1 MPELMI
7 SPMLDLIFLLLA
19 FFIIST
25 MYMTEVRTISIA
37 LPEAESAETVSKSSS
52 LVTVKKMGAAGWM
65 IKMSLD
71 AIVAEV
77 KKRSG
82 SDANYSVVIR
92 GEKDA
97 AYNDVIHV
105 LDRFKAAGITRFGL
119 AAEQEA
125 GG

>member
-1 MPELMI
+1 MPFLTRKALKRFLRAAAS
-7 SPMLDLIFLLLA
+7 SPSRKDGSYWLDD
-19 FFIIST
+19 
-25 MYMTEVRTISIA
+25 
-37 LPEAESAETVSKSSS
+37 
-52 LVTVKKMGAAGWM
+52 KKMP
-65 IKMSLD
+65 LD

-92 GEKDA
+92 GEKEA

>member
-1 MPELMI
+1 M
-7 SPMLDLIFLLLA
+7 
-19 FFIIST
+19 
-25 MYMTEVRTISIA
+25 
-37 LPEAESAETVSKSSS
+37 
-52 LVTVKKMGAAGWM
+52 
-65 IKMSLD
+65 
-71 AIVAEV
+71 AEV
-77 KKRSG
+77 KTRSG

-92 GEKDA
+92 GEKEA

>member
-1 MPELMI
+1 
-7 SPMLDLIFLLLA
+7 
-19 FFIIST
+19 
-25 MYMTEVRTISIA
+25 
-37 LPEAESAETVSKSSS
+37 
-52 LVTVKKMGAAGWM
+52 
-65 IKMSLD
+65 MSLD

-119 AAEQEA
+119 AAE
-125 GG
+125 

>member
-1 MPELMI
+1 MPFLTRKALKRFLKQQPCDYQKDG
-7 SPMLDLIFLLLA
+7 SCWLDD
-19 FFIIST
+19 
-25 MYMTEVRTISIA
+25 
-37 LPEAESAETVSKSSS
+37 K
-52 LVTVKKMGAAGWM
+52 
-65 IKMSLD
+65 KMSLD
-71 AIVAEV
+71 VIVAEV

-92 GEKDA
+92 GEKEA